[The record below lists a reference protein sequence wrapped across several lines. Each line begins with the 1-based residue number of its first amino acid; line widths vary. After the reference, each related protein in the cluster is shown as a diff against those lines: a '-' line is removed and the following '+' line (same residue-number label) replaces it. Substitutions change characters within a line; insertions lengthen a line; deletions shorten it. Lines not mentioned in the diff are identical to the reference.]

1 MSKEKLME
9 VKGKAKELRIL
20 TQKNNNDTKT
30 KLR

>member
-20 TQKNNNDTKT
+20 TQKNNDTKT